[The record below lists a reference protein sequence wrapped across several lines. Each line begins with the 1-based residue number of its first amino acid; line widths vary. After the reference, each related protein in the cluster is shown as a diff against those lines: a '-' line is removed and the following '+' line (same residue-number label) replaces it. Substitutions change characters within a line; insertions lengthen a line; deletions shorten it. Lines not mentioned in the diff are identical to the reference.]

1 MKKKLKGVSFGE
13 ILFDVFLE
21 HKKIGGA
28 PLNVASRLNSLG
40 GDVAMISAVGKDVN
54 GEQIVGYLNDL
65 GINTDAI
72 QVKENYPTG
81 LVNVILNEKG
91 NASYDINYP
100 AAWDKIETS
109 KENIAI
115 VENADFLVYGSLS
128 SRDSVSKD
136 TLKQLLDVAKYK
148 IFDVNLRVPHYT
160 KKNILELLHEA
171 DFIKFN
177 DDELNEI
184 CEDLNSNI
192 KSLEQNIK
200 FIAKETNTNTVCVTL
215 GSHGAVLYSNDTF
228 YYNCGFKVNVVD
240 TVGSGDSFLASLII
254 KLLSGD
260 NPQYA
265 LNYACAIGAIVAQ
278 NEGANP
284 VISQSE
290 IDEFLCGFEQT
301 NCKTKESNTF
311 SIN

>member
-1 MKKKLKGVSFGE
+1 MKKKLNGVCFGE

-40 GDVAMISAVGKDVN
+40 GKVSVISGVGNDLN
-54 GEQIVGYLNDL
+54 GKELIEYLNVS
-65 GINTDAI
+65 GINTDAV
-72 QVKENYPTG
+72 QVKDNYPTG

-100 AAWDKIETS
+100 SAWDKIEIS
-109 KENIAI
+109 NENISI
-115 VENADFLVYGSLS
+115 VEKADFFVYGSLS
-128 SRDSVSKD
+128 SRDLVSRK
-136 TLKQLLDVAKYK
+136 TLEQLLAVAKYK

-160 KKNILELLHEA
+160 KKNVLDLLHAA

-184 CEDLNSNI
+184 CEDLNSNK

-200 FIAKETNTNTVCVTL
+200 FIAKETNTDTVCVTL
-215 GSHGAVLYSNDTF
+215 GSHGAVLYCNDTF
-228 YYNCGFKVNVVD
+228 YHNCGFKVNVVD

-254 KLLSGD
+254 MLLNGED
-260 NPQYA
+260 PQYTINFA
-265 LNYACAIGAIVAQ
+265 SVVGAIVAQ

-284 VISQSE
+284 VISSSE
-290 IDEFLCGFEQT
+290 IDDFLSGFDKIET
-301 NCKTKESNTF
+301 KIKESAAIHN
-311 SIN
+311 

>member
-1 MKKKLKGVSFGE
+1 MKKKLNGVCFGE

-40 GDVAMISAVGKDVN
+40 GEVSVISGVGKDVN
-54 GEQIVGYLNDL
+54 GKELIEYLNVS
-65 GINTDAI
+65 GINTDAV
-72 QVKENYPTG
+72 QVKDNYPTG

-100 AAWDKIETS
+100 SAWDKIETS
-109 KENIAI
+109 NENISI
-115 VENADFLVYGSLS
+115 VEKADFFVYGSLS
-128 SRDSVSKD
+128 SRDSVSRN
-136 TLKQLLDVAKYK
+136 TLEQLLAVAKYK

-160 KKNILELLHEA
+160 KKNVLDLLHAA

-184 CEDLNSNI
+184 CEDLNSNK

-200 FIAKETNTNTVCVTL
+200 FIAKETNTDTVCVTL
-215 GSHGAVLYSNDTF
+215 GSHGAVLYCNDTF
-228 YYNCGFKVNVVD
+228 YHNCGFKVNVVD

-254 KLLSGD
+254 MLLNGED
-260 NPQYA
+260 PQYA
-265 LNYACAIGAIVAQ
+265 INFASAVGGIVAQ

-284 VISQSE
+284 VISPSE
-290 IDEFLCGFEQT
+290 IDDFLSGFEET
-301 NCKTKESNTF
+301 DCKVKESEPILN
-311 SIN
+311 

>member
-1 MKKKLKGVSFGE
+1 M
-13 ILFDVFLE
+13 
-21 HKKIGGA
+21 
-28 PLNVASRLNSLG
+28 
-40 GDVAMISAVGKDVN
+40 
-54 GEQIVGYLNDL
+54 
-65 GINTDAI
+65 
-72 QVKENYPTG
+72 
-81 LVNVILNEKG
+81 
-91 NASYDINYP
+91 
-100 AAWDKIETS
+100 
-109 KENIAI
+109 
-115 VENADFLVYGSLS
+115 
-128 SRDSVSKD
+128 
-136 TLKQLLDVAKYK
+136 
-148 IFDVNLRVPHYT
+148 PHYT
-160 KKNILELLHEA
+160 KKNILELLHAA

-254 KLLSGD
+254 KLLSGE

-301 NCKTKESNTF
+301 NYKAKESNTF